1 MSAAVPAEGLSCPA
15 TASPVPSVEHG
26 DGQSLRDELRSLP
39 SIVGQAPDFDVQS
52 APANPRGL
60 FLDWL
65 RHAIDAQVP
74 EPHAATLS
82 TVDAGG
88 MPDARVLIVKDVTA
102 ECGFRI
108 ATGDESAKGIQL
120 RSNPQCALTFY
131 WGPLARAVRIRGIA
145 ESRSEARPLNRPL
158 TSAAATLLPGQSPWL
173 AGRAPS
179 WRTKPSVRNC
189 SQRLPPPWTLIQ
201 ASCRHTGRCGQ
212 WCPYR
217 LNSGKAMQAAITN
230 VSATSAKKMTGAL
243 IRSGHDFGPDLI
255 VRKAWPTRWR
265 PRNKRKALA

>member
-39 SIVGQAPDFDVQS
+39 SIVGRAPDFDVQS

-65 RHAIDAQVP
+65 RHAIDAQVQ

-145 ESRSEARPLNRPL
+145 QRG
-158 TSAAATLLPGQSPWL
+158 SAAESAADFRGRHPAARTIAL
-173 AGRAPS
+173 AGRQS
-179 WRTKPSVRNC
+179 SVMANEAVRAELLAEAAAALDADSSLVSPHWTVWTVVPVSIEFWQGDAGRNH
-189 SQRLPPPWTLIQ
+189 QRLRYL
-201 ASCRHTGRCGQ
+201 REE
-212 WCPYR
+212 
-217 LNSGKAMQAAITN
+217 N
-230 VSATSAKKMTGAL
+230 
-243 IRSGHDFGPDLI
+243 D
-255 VRKAWPTRWR
+255 WR
-265 PRNKRKALA
+265 IDSLWS